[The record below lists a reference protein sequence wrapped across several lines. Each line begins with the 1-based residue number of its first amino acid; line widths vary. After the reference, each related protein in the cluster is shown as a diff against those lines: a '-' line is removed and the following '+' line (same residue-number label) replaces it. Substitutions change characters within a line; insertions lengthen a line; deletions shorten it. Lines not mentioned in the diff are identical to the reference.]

1 MYEQKLR
8 EHLKAYENQQKQL
21 HALKKGGKSG
31 KQAEEEIKGRMN
43 VKQQKAGGKK
53 GERGSA
59 TIGDEGLD
67 F

>member
-43 VKQQKAGGKK
+43 AKQQKAGGNKS
-53 GERGSA
+53 ERGSA
-59 TIGDEGLD
+59 TMGDEG
-67 F
+67 